1 MKELQ
6 GTYGKDCKV
15 FTDNIEPQALETI
28 QKLLDN
34 PVTEG
39 KPVRIMPDTHDGK
52 GIVIGFTMPVGE
64 WVNPNHIGVD
74 IGCGMLCAR
83 ITSTIT
89 PDMYM
94 DIDQRIREVVPMGFD
109 IHNPSD
115 TVDLWHYLVFDWLW
129 NDPLSEVDRWD
140 MFGHAGA
147 KRRTIKIG
155 MEFGTWR
162 DSIGTLGGGNHF
174 IELGRSENTGHYYL
188 TIHSGSRNFG
198 KRVCDYHAKNLDGYK
213 KMLAE
218 EVEHIKQTL
227 PKQQWEAAIK
237 LAKKRLQG
245 REGYL
250 TGEAKEEYLKDMYTA
265 QAYASVNRYTMLH
278 LILRAMNWKC
288 GEVIETV
295 HNYINP
301 QDNII
306 RKGAVSAHEGEK
318 LIIPMNMADGILLCL
333 GKGNKD
339 WNCSA
344 PHGAGRL
351 FSRTAAREQLSMDE
365 FKQRMT
371 NVYSTSVCPETLDE
385 SPMAYKPTDEIRSLI
400 EPTVEVL
407 DVIKPVINLKAK

>member
-1 MKELQ
+1 MKTLT

-52 GIVIGFTMPVGE
+52 GIVVGFTMPVGE

-74 IGCGMLCAR
+74 IGCGMLCSE
-83 ITSTIT
+83 IKSTIT
-89 PDMYM
+89 PDMYI
-94 DIDQRIREVVPMGFD
+94 DIEQRIREVVPMGFEV
-109 IHNPSD
+109 HNWSNGD
-115 TVDLWHYLVFDWLW
+115 
-129 NDPLSEVDRWD
+129 DPMKFFKVMD
-140 MFGHAGA
+140 MFRIIQNIILGSDNI
-147 KRRTIKIG
+147 TPLCDKIG
-155 MEFGTWR
+155 MNYHLWLM
-162 DSIGTLGGGNHF
+162 SLGTLGGGNHF
-174 IELGRSENTGHYYL
+174 IELGRSEKTGRYYL

-198 KRVCDYHAKNLDGYK
+198 KRVCDYHAKNLTGYK
-213 KMLAE
+213 KMLGE
-218 EVEHIKQTL
+218 EVKRIKQTL
-227 PKQQWEAAIK
+227 PKQQWNDAIK
-237 LAKKRLQG
+237 QAKRKLQG

-250 TGEAKEEYLKDMYTA
+250 CGGAKEEYLKDMYTA

-278 LILRAMNWKC
+278 LILQRMGWQSGK
-288 GEVIETV
+288 VIETV
-295 HNYINP
+295 HNYISP
-301 QDNII
+301 KDSII
-306 RKGAVSAHEGEK
+306 RKGAVSAHLGEE
-318 LIIPMNMADGILLCL
+318 LIIPMNMADGILLCR
-333 GKGNKD
+333 GKGNED

-365 FKQRMT
+365 FRSRMSD
-371 NVYSTSVCPETLDE
+371 VYSTSVCESTLDE
-385 SPMAYKPTDEIRSLI
+385 SPMAYKPTDEILSLI

>member
-28 QKLLDN
+28 QNLLDN

-109 IHNPSD
+109 IHEWSKTN
-115 TVDLWHYLVFDWLW
+115 LWHNLIFDDFFYPKPDII
-129 NDPLSEVDRWD
+129 NRWS
-140 MFGHAGA
+140 FGFSKMA
-147 KRRTIKIG
+147 TLCQKIG
-155 MEFGTWR
+155 LELTVWQR
-162 DSIGTLGGGNHF
+162 SLGTLGGGNHF

-198 KRVCDYHAKNLDGYK
+198 KRVCDYHAKRLDGYK

-295 HNYINP
+295 HNYIDP

-318 LIIPMNMADGILLCL
+318 LIIPMNMADGILLCR

-385 SPMAYKPTDEIRSLI
+385 SPMAYKPTEEIRSLI

>member
-94 DIDQRIREVVPMGFD
+94 DIDQRIREEVPMGFD
-109 IHNPSD
+109 IHEWSKTN
-115 TVDLWHYLVFDWLW
+115 LWHNLIFDDFFYPKPDII
-129 NDPLSEVDRWD
+129 NRWS
-140 MFGHAGA
+140 FGFSKIAA
-147 KRRTIKIG
+147 LCQKIG
-155 MEFGTWR
+155 LDLTVWQRNFG
-162 DSIGTLGGGNHF
+162 SLGGGNHF
-174 IELGRSENTGHYYL
+174 IELGRSENTGRYYL

-218 EVEHIKQTL
+218 EVKHIKQTL

-385 SPMAYKPTDEIRSLI
+385 SPMAYKPTEEIRSLI

>member
-15 FTDNIEPQALETI
+15 FTENIESQALETI

-94 DIDQRIREVVPMGFD
+94 DIDQRIREVVPMGFEV
-109 IHNPSD
+109 HSTPFYCKKNVQKLPFNYK
-115 TVDLWHYLVFDWLW
+115 VDSFFGS
-129 NDPLSEVDRWD
+129 LSELI
-140 MFGHAGA
+140 AEA
-147 KRRTIKIG
+147 IRRDYIKKVG
-155 MEFGTWR
+155 MNFELWTN
-162 DSIGTLGGGNHF
+162 SIGTLGGGNHF
-174 IELGRSENTGHYYL
+174 IELGRSEKTGHYYL

-237 LAKKRLQG
+237 LAKKRLQV
-245 REGYL
+245 REVYL

-318 LIIPMNMADGILLCL
+318 LIIPMNMADGILLCR

-365 FKQRMT
+365 FKQRMSA
-371 NVYSTSVCPETLDE
+371 VYSTSVCPETLDE
-385 SPMAYKPTDEIRSLI
+385 SPMAYKPTEEIRSLI

>member
-1 MKELQ
+1 MKTLT

-74 IGCGMLCAR
+74 IGCGMLCAE
-83 ITSTIT
+83 IESTIT
-89 PDMYM
+89 PDMYI
-94 DIDQRIREVVPMGFD
+94 DIDQRIREVVPMGFEVHDAETNKQYICGPMPAIGELFFDND
-109 IHNPSD
+109 IINLIQKVGMD
-115 TVDLWHYLVFDWLW
+115 RDLW
-129 NDPLSEVDRWD
+129 N
-140 MFGHAGA
+140 
-147 KRRTIKIG
+147 K
-155 MEFGTWR
+155 
-162 DSIGTLGGGNHF
+162 SIGTLGGGNHF
-174 IELGRSENTGHYYL
+174 IELGRSEKTGKYYL

-213 KMLAE
+213 KMLSE
-218 EVEHIKQTL
+218 EVEYIKRALPQQQWNDAIKQ
-227 PKQQWEAAIK
+227 
-237 LAKKRLQG
+237 AKKRLQG

-278 LILRAMNWKC
+278 LILDRMGWQC
-288 GEVIETV
+288 GKIIETV
-295 HNYINP
+295 HNYISP
-301 QDNII
+301 KDNII
-306 RKGAVSAHEGEK
+306 RKGAVSAHLGEE
-318 LIIPMNMADGILLCL
+318 LIIPMNMADGILLCR
-333 GKGNKD
+333 GKGNED

-351 FSRTAAREQLSMDE
+351 FSRTAAKEQLSMEE
-365 FKQRMT
+365 FRQRMSD
-371 NVYSTSVCPETLDE
+371 VYSTSVCESTLDE

>member
-1 MKELQ
+1 MKTLQ

-39 KPVRIMPDTHDGK
+39 MPVRIMPDTHDGK

-94 DIDQRIREVVPMGFD
+94 DIDQRIREVVPMGFETHEWLKTD
-109 IHNPSD
+109 IWHNIIFDDFFYPRTDIANRWNFGFSKIANLCRNIGL
-115 TVDLWHYLVFDWLW
+115 DLAVWQ
-129 NDPLSEVDRWD
+129 R
-140 MFGHAGA
+140 
-147 KRRTIKIG
+147 
-155 MEFGTWR
+155 
-162 DSIGTLGGGNHF
+162 SIGTLGGGNHF

-265 QAYASVNRYTMLH
+265 QAYASVNRYTILH

-318 LIIPMNMADGILLCL
+318 LIIPMNMADGILLCR

-339 WNCSA
+339 WNNSA

-385 SPMAYKPTDEIRSLI
+385 SPMAYKPTEEIRSLI

>member
-1 MKELQ
+1 MKTLQ

-15 FTDNIEPQALETI
+15 FTDNIEPQAIETI

-39 KPVRIMPDTHDGK
+39 KPVRIMPDTHEGK
-52 GIVIGFTMPVGE
+52 GIVIGFTMPLGDY
-64 WVNPNHIGVD
+64 VNPNHIGVD
-74 IGCGMLCAR
+74 IGCGMLCAE

-89 PDMYM
+89 PDTYKY
-94 DIDQRIREVVPMGFD
+94 IDQHIRKAVPMGFN
-109 IHNPSD
+109 IHVWPEDDLLYNITFSATSHPNPIVRIPWGRLGYSKVSS
-115 TVDLWHYLVFDWLW
+115 TC
-129 NDPLSEVDRWD
+129 
-140 MFGHAGA
+140 
-147 KRRTIKIG
+147 KKIG
-155 MEFGTWR
+155 MDMQLCEH
-162 DSIGTLGGGNHF
+162 SIGTLGGGNHF
-174 IELGRSENTGHYYL
+174 IELGRSEKTGKYYL

-198 KRVCDYHAKNLDGYK
+198 KRVCDYHAKNLNGYK

-218 EVEHIKQTL
+218 EVEHIKQNL
-227 PKQQWEAAIK
+227 PKQQWESAIK
-237 LAKKRLQG
+237 DASKALHKY
-245 REGYL
+245 EHYL

-265 QAYASVNRYTMLH
+265 QQYASVNRYTILN
-278 LILRAMNWKC
+278 LILREMEWQC

-301 QDNII
+301 SDGII
-306 RKGAVSAHEGEK
+306 RKGAVSAHVNEK
-318 LIIPMNMADGILLCL
+318 LIIPMNMADGILLCR

-385 SPMAYKPTDEIRSLI
+385 SPMAYKPTEEIRSLI
-400 EPTVEVL
+400 EPTVEVV

>member
-1 MKELQ
+1 MKTLT

-74 IGCGMLCAR
+74 IGCGMLCAE
-83 ITSTIT
+83 IKSTIT
-89 PDMYM
+89 PDMYI
-94 DIDQRIREVVPMGFD
+94 DIDQRIREVVPMGFEVRSQWFGKDLHVDTDFCSD
-109 IHNPSD
+109 ILEKYVKILTGCN
-115 TVDLWHYLVFDWLW
+115 VDALLEKVGISKEMWV
-129 NDPLSEVDRWD
+129 N
-140 MFGHAGA
+140 
-147 KRRTIKIG
+147 
-155 MEFGTWR
+155 
-162 DSIGTLGGGNHF
+162 SIGTLGGGNHF
-174 IELGRSENTGHYYL
+174 IELGRSEKTGKYYL

-198 KRVCDYHAKNLDGYK
+198 KRVCDHHAKNIDGYR

-218 EVEHIKQTL
+218 KVTLIKEVL
-227 PKQQWEAAIK
+227 PKQQWENAIK
-237 LAKKRLQG
+237 EAKRQLQG

-250 TGEAKEEYLKDMYTA
+250 TGLAKEEYLNDMYIA
-265 QAYASVNRYTMLH
+265 QEYASVNRYTILH
-278 LILRAMNWKC
+278 FILKRMGWKS
-288 GEVIETV
+288 GKVIETV
-295 HNYINP
+295 HNYISP
-301 QDNII
+301 KDRII
-306 RKGAVSAHEGEK
+306 RKGAVSAHLCEE
-318 LIIPMNMADGILLCL
+318 LIIPMNMADGILLCC
-333 GKGNKD
+333 GKGNEE

-351 FSRTAAREQLSMDE
+351 FSRTAAKEQLSMDE
-365 FKQRMT
+365 FRQRMG
-371 NVYSTSVCPETLDE
+371 NVYSTSVCESTLDE
-385 SPMAYKPTDEIRSLI
+385 SPMAYKPTNEIRSLI

>member
-39 KPVRIMPDTHDGK
+39 RPVRIMPDTHDGK
-52 GIVIGFTMPVGE
+52 GIVIGLTMPVGE

-94 DIDQRIREVVPMGFD
+94 DIDQRIREVVPMGFEIHEWSKTD
-109 IHNPSD
+109 IWHNIIFDDFFYPRTDIANRWNFGFSKIANLCRNIGLD
-115 TVDLWHYLVFDWLW
+115 LTVWQ
-129 NDPLSEVDRWD
+129 R
-140 MFGHAGA
+140 
-147 KRRTIKIG
+147 
-155 MEFGTWR
+155 
-162 DSIGTLGGGNHF
+162 SIGTLGGGNHF

-198 KRVCDYHAKNLDGYK
+198 KRVCDYHAKRLDGYK

-265 QAYASVNRYTMLH
+265 QAYASVNRYTILH
-278 LILRAMNWKC
+278 LILRAMNWQC

-306 RKGAVSAHEGEK
+306 RKGAVSAHEDEK
-318 LIIPMNMADGILLCL
+318 LIIPMNMADGILLCR

-385 SPMAYKPTDEIRSLI
+385 SPMAYKPTEEIRSLI
-400 EPTVEVL
+400 EPTVDVL

>member
-1 MKELQ
+1 MKTLQ

-39 KPVRIMPDTHDGK
+39 KTVRIMPDTHDGK

-94 DIDQRIREVVPMGFD
+94 DIDRRIREVIPIGFEIHDFIGVHTFLHQGVVEKSFDSRQVQIGD
-109 IHNPSD
+109 I
-115 TVDLWHYLVFDWLW
+115 VKV
-129 NDPLSEVDRWD
+129 
-140 MFGHAGA
+140 A
-147 KRRTIKIG
+147 KKIG
-155 MEFGTWR
+155 APIVTCIH
-162 DSIGTLGGGNHF
+162 SIGTLGGGNHF

-198 KRVCDYHAKNLDGYK
+198 KRVCDYHAKNLNGYK

-265 QAYASVNRYTMLH
+265 QAYASVNRYTILH

-306 RKGAVSAHEGEK
+306 RKGAVSAHEDEK
-318 LIIPMNMADGILLCL
+318 LIIPMNMADGILLCR

-385 SPMAYKPTDEIRSLI
+385 SPMAYKPTEEIRSLI

>member
-1 MKELQ
+1 MKTLQ

-15 FTDNIEPQALETI
+15 FTDNIDPQALETI

-83 ITSTIT
+83 ITSIIT

-109 IHNPSD
+109 IHEWSKTN
-115 TVDLWHYLVFDWLW
+115 LWHNLIFDDFFYPKPDII
-129 NDPLSEVDRWD
+129 NRWS
-140 MFGHAGA
+140 FGFSKIA
-147 KRRTIKIG
+147 TLCQKIG
-155 MEFGTWR
+155 LDLAVWQR
-162 DSIGTLGGGNHF
+162 SLGTLGGGNHF

-198 KRVCDYHAKNLDGYK
+198 KRVCDYHTKNLDGYK

-265 QAYASVNRYTMLH
+265 QAYASVNRYTILH

-318 LIIPMNMADGILLCL
+318 LIIPMNMADGILLCR

-385 SPMAYKPTDEIRSLI
+385 SPMAYKPTEEIRSLI

>member
-1 MKELQ
+1 MKTLT

-34 PVTEG
+34 PVTAG

-74 IGCGMLCAR
+74 IGCGMLCAE
-83 ITSTIT
+83 IKSTIT
-89 PDMYM
+89 PDMYI
-94 DIDQRIREVVPMGFD
+94 DIDQRIREVVPMGFEV
-109 IHNPSD
+109 H
-115 TVDLWHYLVFDWLW
+115 HW
-129 NDPLSEVDRWD
+129 NEGDGFMKFLKAMD
-140 MFGHAGA
+140 MFRIIQGIILG
-147 KRRTIKIG
+147 KNDITPLCDKIG
-155 MEFGTWR
+155 MDYHLWLL
-162 DSIGTLGGGNHF
+162 SLGTLGGGNHF
-174 IELGRSENTGHYYL
+174 IELGRSEKTGKYYL

-213 KMLAE
+213 KMLGE
-218 EVEHIKQTL
+218 EVERIKQTL
-227 PKQQWEAAIK
+227 PKQQWNDAIK
-237 LAKKRLQG
+237 EAKKRLQG

-250 TGEAKEEYLKDMYTA
+250 TGEAKEDYLKDMYIA

-278 LILRAMNWKC
+278 LILQRMGWQSGK
-288 GEVIETV
+288 VIETV
-295 HNYINP
+295 HNYISP
-301 QDNII
+301 KDNII
-306 RKGAVSAHEGEK
+306 RKGAVSAHIGEE
-318 LIIPMNMADGILLCL
+318 LIIPMNMADGILLCR
-333 GKGNKD
+333 GKGNED

-351 FSRTAAREQLSMDE
+351 FSRTAAKEQLSMDE
-365 FKQRMT
+365 FRERMSS
-371 NVYSTSVCPETLDE
+371 VYSTSVCESTLDE
-385 SPMAYKPTDEIRSLI
+385 SPMAYKPTDEVRSLI

>member
-1 MKELQ
+1 MKTLQ

-64 WVNPNHIGVD
+64 WVNPSHIGVD

-94 DIDQRIREVVPMGFD
+94 DIDQRIRDVVPMGFD
-109 IHNPSD
+109 VHYNPKTELIGKSMYDISLQWPESRTMLSPHN
-115 TVDLWHYLVFDWLW
+115 LLGLCGK
-129 NDPLSEVDRWD
+129 LD
-140 MFGHAGA
+140 M
-147 KRRTIKIG
+147 RLNILYN
-155 MEFGTWR
+155 
-162 DSIGTLGGGNHF
+162 SIGTLGGGNHF

-218 EVEHIKQTL
+218 EVEHIKQTF

-250 TGEAKEEYLKDMYTA
+250 TGKDKEEYLKDMYTA

-318 LIIPMNMADGILLCL
+318 LIIPMNMADGILLCR

-344 PHGAGRL
+344 PHGAVRL

-385 SPMAYKPTDEIRSLI
+385 SPMAYKPTEEIRSLI

-407 DVIKPVINLKAK
+407 DVIKPVINLNAK

>member
-1 MKELQ
+1 MKTLT

-74 IGCGMLCAR
+74 IGCGMLCAE
-83 ITSTIT
+83 IESTIT
-89 PDMYM
+89 PDMYI
-94 DIDQRIREVVPMGFD
+94 DIDQRIREVVPMGFEIHEWSKTD
-109 IHNPSD
+109 IWHNIIFDDFFYPRTDIANRWNFGFSKIANLCRNIGL
-115 TVDLWHYLVFDWLW
+115 DL
-129 NDPLSEVDRWD
+129 
-140 MFGHAGA
+140 
-147 KRRTIKIG
+147 TI
-155 MEFGTWR
+155 WQR
-162 DSIGTLGGGNHF
+162 SIGTLGGGNHF
-174 IELGRSENTGHYYL
+174 IELGRSEKTGKYYL

-213 KMLAE
+213 KMLGE
-218 EVEHIKQTL
+218 EVEQIKQTL
-227 PKQQWEAAIK
+227 PQQQWNDAIK
-237 LAKKRLQG
+237 EAKKRLQG

-250 TGEAKEEYLKDMYTA
+250 TGEAKEEYLKDMYIA
-265 QAYASVNRYTMLH
+265 QAYASVNRYTILH
-278 LILRAMNWKC
+278 LILRSMGWQSGK
-288 GEVIETV
+288 VIETV
-295 HNYINP
+295 HNYISP
-301 QDNII
+301 KDGII
-306 RKGAVSAHEGEK
+306 RKGAVSAHLGEE
-318 LIIPMNMADGILLCL
+318 LIIPMNMADGILLCR
-333 GKGNKD
+333 GKGNED

-351 FSRTAAREQLSMDE
+351 FSRTAAKEQLSMEE
-365 FKQRMT
+365 FRQRMSD
-371 NVYSTSVCPETLDE
+371 VYSTSVCESTLDE
-385 SPMAYKPTDEIRSLI
+385 SPMAYKPTEEIRSLI